1 MRILIVEDEFLIA
14 MDIEEAVRALGYD
27 VVGPVGSLQEAM
39 ELAGEADVALVDV
52 RLKDGVTG
60 PEVGNHLHFQYGVTV
75 VFITGNPEAVR
86 QNKAAIGVLQKPFRL
101 AEIESVVK
109 FAVGRRQ
116 GGNPAV
122 PTRLE
127 LLEAA

>member
-14 MDIEEAVRALGYD
+14 MDIEDAVRALGYD

-39 ELAGEADVALVDV
+39 ELASEADIALVDV
-52 RLKDGVTG
+52 RLNDGVTG
-60 PEVGNHLHFQYGVTV
+60 PDVGDHLHFQHGVTV

-86 QNKAAIGVLQKPFRL
+86 ESKAAIGILQKPFAL
-101 AEIESVVK
+101 TEIGDVVL
-109 FAVGRRQ
+109 FAAARRQ